1 MSTCTNILLAQ
12 MQVCP
17 AFLKADDTTPAAA
30 WSMSASSNTMKGA
43 LPPSSRETCGYTH
56 SSVSGQ
62 LVAGRLT
69 HSLFWPSIKVLLMLE
84 LAKGSIMLE
93 LASQSQPS

>member
-1 MSTCTNILLAQ
+1 MHTCTNILLAQ

-43 LPPSSRETCGYTH
+43 LPPSSRETCGCAIAVCQVNCGRSQRPTACLGWHQHAIPMLH
-56 SSVSGQ
+56 STK
-62 LVAGRLT
+62 GR
-69 HSLFWPSIKVLLMLE
+69 
-84 LAKGSIMLE
+84 IMLE
-93 LASQSQPS
+93 LV